1 LLNRNWNALRA
12 KPASAVFAHPA
23 SFKIDNQSAPHTWLC
38 LYTRQYKG
46 WRLIMK
52 VQETAL
58 AGMHSRPESI
68 NAEKAARVRQA
79 APDSPADRRI
89 QSEEIL
95 NKIKDLTEDG
105 MYSIRFELNKEADK
119 LIINLV
125 NKESG
130 EIIRQIPPDELI
142 NASIKLRN
150 YRGMIIESE
159 G

>member
-1 LLNRNWNALRA
+1 
-12 KPASAVFAHPA
+12 
-23 SFKIDNQSAPHTWLC
+23 
-38 LYTRQYKG
+38 
-46 WRLIMK
+46 MK

-58 AGMHSRPESI
+58 AGIHIRSERV
-68 NAEKAARVRQA
+68 NAEKGERVRQSS
-79 APDSPADRRI
+79 PDPPADNRI
-89 QSEEIL
+89 QPEEIL

-125 NKESG
+125 DKESG

-142 NASIKLRN
+142 NAAIKLRD
-150 YRGMIIESE
+150 YRGIIIESE